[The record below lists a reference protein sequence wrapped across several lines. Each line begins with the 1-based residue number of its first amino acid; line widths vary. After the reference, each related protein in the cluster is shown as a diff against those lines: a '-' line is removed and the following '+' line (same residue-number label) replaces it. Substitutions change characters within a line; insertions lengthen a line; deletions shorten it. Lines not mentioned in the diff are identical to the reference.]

1 MIIIRQ
7 THVKIIKKKR
17 RMWIYCWM
25 GHVSDFVELSV
36 GGFVFREI
44 CIVRRL
50 VNVAMISFLIISYFY
65 YRFINVIDGG

>member
-1 MIIIRQ
+1 
-7 THVKIIKKKR
+7 
-17 RMWIYCWM
+17 M